1 MQRGGSRGADP
12 HGGGEWMFLCRWC
25 ACLSALWG
33 SLSQEGG
40 VSDSAQH
47 GALVRPTSLEA
58 RWKIRYLLFYVLFFS
73 AEPDFAEQDV
83 WSVTKADAGQLFP
96 IQWSGWSVLVIW
108 SCETLKEP
116 AQILTFFFI
125 VWSNCDKTQW
135 EKKPSPSQVLEK
147 GSGLV
152 YLHRALKTTK
162 VNNPGLLSIRTGK
175 PVHV

>member
-12 HGGGEWMFLCRWC
+12 HGGGEWMFFCRWC

-40 VSDSAQH
+40 VSYSAQH
-47 GALVRPTSLEA
+47 AALVRPTSLEA
-58 RWKIRYLLFYVLFFS
+58 RWKIRYLLFCVLFFS

-83 WSVTKADAGQLFP
+83 CSVTKADAGQLFP

-116 AQILTFFFI
+116 AQILTFIHSSLSDQTVTKHGGRRDPHPSKSWKRVLDLFI
-125 VWSNCDKTQW
+125 YT
-135 EKKPSPSQVLEK
+135 EL
-147 GSGLV
+147 
-152 YLHRALKTTK
+152 
-162 VNNPGLLSIRTGK
+162 
-175 PVHV
+175 